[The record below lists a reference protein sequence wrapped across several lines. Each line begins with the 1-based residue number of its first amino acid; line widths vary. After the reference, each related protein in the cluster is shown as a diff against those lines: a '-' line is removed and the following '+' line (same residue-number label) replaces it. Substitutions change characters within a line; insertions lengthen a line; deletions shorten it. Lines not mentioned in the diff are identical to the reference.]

1 MSKKKIIIIVSVVA
15 VILLL
20 SAGGFWFLKF
30 KNKPEEK
37 KPASQ
42 EKNYF
47 EINDELAGVSFRIGK
62 KFDRMPAN
70 QLQMKNPNF
79 IYGFFTKDDNSVTC
93 FISQTKRESAGIV
106 KVADLRDGV
115 LEQLKKSNP
124 DTKLDDAQIVD
135 VGENN
140 NKGAKLKMSYTEA
153 DKIPMIQWE
162 TVGITD
168 KLSTFAFC
176 NCPKAVVDLYQEEF
190 ELFLNSVKIK

>member
-1 MSKKKIIIIVSVVA
+1 MSKKNIIILIVVVF
-15 VILLL
+15 VLLVG
-20 SAGGFWFLKF
+20 AGGFWFLKY
-30 KNKPEEK
+30 KNKPAEK
-37 KPASQ
+37 SQTIQ

-47 EINDELAGVSFRIGK
+47 EINDELAGIAFKIGK

-70 QLQMKNPNF
+70 LLQTKNPNF
-79 IYGFFTKDDNSVTC
+79 VYGFSAKDDNSVTC
-93 FISQTKRESAGIV
+93 FISQTKRENVGVV

-124 DTKLDDAQIVD
+124 DAKLDDAQIVD

-153 DKIPMIQWE
+153 EKTPMIQWE
-162 TVGITD
+162 TVGITE

-176 NCPKAVVDLYQEEF
+176 NAPKAVIELYQEEF
-190 ELFLNSVKIK
+190 ELFLNSLKIK